1 MVRLIFLF
9 VSWLIGM
16 SNPWT
21 TASVA
26 ERRHHRLQHGP
37 CSFTFLLPEV
47 DHCRSGHSYHVSNSL
62 QQDSPPP
69 ATAEEQWPKKRLE
82 ALESVLENNTQWLQK
97 LESYIQEDVKMEMTR
112 MQRSAAHNQTVAML
126 EIGTNLLS
134 QSAEQTRKLTDVETQ
149 VLNQTSRL
157 EIQLLENSLSTHKL
171 EKQILIQTQEISQ
184 LNERNSLLEQR
195 FQDMEKLRAQEL
207 QILKAEK
214 LQLQELLMRQ
224 SGLIEELDK
233 ELVAATLNST
243 LLQRQQSSLMET
255 VHQLLNM
262 VTQCNGYL
270 RTVQKF
276 TNLGSTT
283 SGIYT
288 LNNSNETVKVFCDME
303 TNKGGWTVLQRR
315 RDGTQDFHRTWKDY
329 KVGFGDPS
337 GEYWL
342 GNEFL
347 HQLTSSNTYTLR
359 VQLKDWDGNEAFSLY
374 EQFSIGSEEQNY
386 RLTIK
391 GYTGNAGR
399 TSSFSHSGTEFST
412 KDRDNDKCS
421 CTCAQMA
428 TGGWWFD
435 ACGPSN
441 LNGIYYNGKTSTARY
456 NGIKWYYWKGPS
468 LSLKETT
475 MMIRP
480 VDF

>member
-1 MVRLIFLF
+1 
-9 VSWLIGM
+9 
-16 SNPWT
+16 
-21 TASVA
+21 
-26 ERRHHRLQHGP
+26 E
-37 CSFTFLLPEV
+37 
-47 DHCRSGHSYHVSNSL
+47 
-62 QQDSPPP
+62 
-69 ATAEEQWPKKRLE
+69 ATQMIL
-82 ALESVLENNTQWLQK
+82 TH

-262 VTQCNGYL
+262 ISVPPKEEA
-270 RTVQKF
+270 VKF
-276 TNLGSTT
+276 
-283 SGIYT
+283 
-288 LNNSNETVKVFCDME
+288 KDCVFCDME

-386 RLTIK
+386 RYSR